1 MTVIKVR
8 DESGLDQKGNKE
20 VVGFGCIL
28 KVELTLLQKLSLV
41 ARSFWPPPGSPG
53 CVSLLLC
60 LEGGFRNKSEKC
72 WLAMLSLR
80 PSLEPWIICVH
91 PPFLCTVP
99 HTSLSP
105 GPTFCSGQPTI
116 CSQSLSP
123 QCPLPTKIL
132 PILQGSLPAPLYEHC
147 PPGRDTH

>member
-1 MTVIKVR
+1 MYFEGRTNTATKALPC
-8 DESGLDQKGNKE
+8 GQ
-20 VVGFGCIL
+20 
-28 KVELTLLQKLSLV
+28 ELLATSWIPRV
-41 ARSFWPPPGSPG
+41 